1 MDQLGSSMIELD
13 RSSRVPLYLQ
23 IKNRLRDLILSGA
36 LPEGTQLPPERK
48 LAATLGVTRGTVTNA
63 YRELVADGLAE
74 ARVGRGTVV
83 RRPSQA
89 AASSPVPLSPPWSEL
104 FAPQPRGLRDSLLR
118 DLAHLARR
126 PDTIALTAGV
136 PAPELYPRTAFHQV
150 LTALLRDGDPAA
162 LGPCPTEG
170 HPPLRE
176 AIARRMAER
185 GATVTPEQVL
195 VTTGSQQG
203 LDLLARAF
211 LEAGDAVVV
220 EAPTYLGA
228 LQAFSAA
235 GARLLSVPLDAHGPR
250 LDILDG
256 LLARHRPKLI
266 YTLPTF
272 QNPSGV
278 TQDLERRLGLL
289 AVAARYGIPV
299 VEDDPYGPLYFD
311 APPPPPLKALDQQG
325 SVIYL
330 STFSKIVFPGLRLG
344 WIAAPRPVIERL
356 ARIKQRTDL
365 YGNTLAQWT
374 TAAFIE
380 AGHLDEHLTHVRPA
394 YRRRRDTM
402 MAALTEHCPGL
413 MYTTPAGGF
422 NLWCRLPQGLKAR
435 ALLAEAGRQG
445 VVFAP
450 GELFHADGN
459 GEDALR
465 LNFSAHSEAQ
475 IREAIARLGRA
486 VEALQ
491 ARSEEV
497 PELERVAEPLV

>member
-1 MDQLGSSMIELD
+1 MIELD
-13 RSSRVPLYLQ
+13 RNSQVPLYLQ

-83 RRPSQA
+83 RRPSQTP
-89 AASSPVPLSPPWSEL
+89 SPTPLPSSPPWSEL
-104 FAPQPRGLRDSLLR
+104 LVPQPRGLRDSLLR
-118 DLAHLARR
+118 DLAQAARH

-136 PAPELYPRTAFHQV
+136 PAPELYPREAFQRM
-150 LTALLRDGDPAA
+150 LMALLHSDDPGI
-162 LGPCPTEG
+162 LGPCVTEG
-170 HPPLRE
+170 HPALRE
-176 AIARRMAER
+176 MIARRMAAR
-185 GATVTPEQVL
+185 GAEVTPAQVL

-211 LEAGDAVVV
+211 LEPGDAVVV

-228 LQAFSAA
+228 LQAFSGA
-235 GARLLSVPLDAHGPR
+235 GARLLSVPLDEHGLR

-299 VEDDPYGPLYFD
+299 VEDDPYGPLYFEE
-311 APPPPPLKALDQQG
+311 PPPPPLKALDQRG

-330 STFSKIVFPGLRLG
+330 STFSKILFPGLRLG
-344 WIAAPRPVIERL
+344 WIAAPRVVIERL
-356 ARIKQRTDL
+356 ARIKQRADL
-365 YGNTLAQWT
+365 YGNTLAQWA
-374 TAAFIE
+374 TAAFLE
-380 AGHLDEHLTHVRPA
+380 AGCLDEHLERVRPA
-394 YRRRRDTM
+394 YRRRRDAM
-402 MAALTEHCPGL
+402 LAALAEHCPDL
-413 MYTTPAGGF
+413 VYEVPVGGF
-422 NLWCRLPQGLKAR
+422 NLWCRLPHGLKAR

-450 GELFHADGN
+450 GELFYADGG

-465 LNFSAHSEAQ
+465 LNFSAHAEAQ

>member
-1 MDQLGSSMIELD
+1 MIELD

-23 IKNRLRDLILSGA
+23 IKNRLRELILSGA

-83 RRPSQA
+83 RRPSR
-89 AASSPVPLSPPWSEL
+89 AASPASSSLPPPWSEL
-104 FAPQPRGLRDSLLR
+104 FVPRSRGLRDSLLR
-118 DLAHLARR
+118 DLSLLARR
-126 PDTIALTAGV
+126 GDTIALTAGV
-136 PAPELYPRTAFHQV
+136 PAPELYPREAFQRV
-150 LTALLRDGDPAA
+150 LMTLLRSGGAEV

-170 HPPLRE
+170 HPPLRTV
-176 AIARRMAER
+176 IARRMAET
-185 GATVTPEQVL
+185 GAEVLPEQVL

-211 LEAGDAVVV
+211 LEPGDAVVV

-228 LQAFSAA
+228 LQAFSGA
-235 GARLLSVPLDAHGPR
+235 GARLLSVPLDEHGPR

-272 QNPSGV
+272 QNPSGI
-278 TQDLERRLGLL
+278 TQDLERRLELL

-299 VEDDPYGPLYFD
+299 VEDDPYGPLYFEE
-311 APPPPPLKALDQQG
+311 PPPPPLKALDRRG

-330 STFSKIVFPGLRLG
+330 STFSKIMFPGLRLG

-356 ARIKQRTDL
+356 ARIKQRADL
-365 YGNTLAQWT
+365 YGNTLAQW
-374 TAAFIE
+374 ALAVFIE
-380 AGHLDEHLTHVRPA
+380 AGHLDEHLARVRPA
-394 YRRRRDTM
+394 YRRRRDAM
-402 MAALTEHCPGL
+402 LAALAEHCPAL
-413 MYTTPAGGF
+413 EHAAPAGGF
-422 NLWCRLPQGLKAR
+422 NLWCRLPHGLKAR

-450 GELFHADGN
+450 GELFYADGD
-459 GEDALR
+459 GEEALR
-465 LNFSAHSEAQ
+465 LNFSAHAEAQ
-475 IREAIARLGRA
+475 IREAIVRLGRA

>member
-1 MDQLGSSMIELD
+1 MIELD
-13 RSSRVPLYLQ
+13 RNSRVPLYLQ
-23 IKNRLRDLILSGA
+23 IRNRLRDLILSGA

-74 ARVGRGTVV
+74 ARVGRGTIV
-83 RRPSQA
+83 RRPQETA
-89 AASSPVPLSPPWSEL
+89 PPVRLPLSPSWSEL
-104 FAPQPRGLRDSLLR
+104 FAPQPRRLRDSLLR
-118 DLAHLARR
+118 DLAHLAGR

-136 PAPELYPRTAFHQV
+136 PASELYPRAAFDQI
-150 LTALLRDGDPAA
+150 LMELLRDGDPGF

-170 HPPLRE
+170 HRALRE
-176 AIARRMAER
+176 RIALRMSQM
-185 GATVTPEQVL
+185 GADVTWDQVL

-211 LEAGDAVVV
+211 LEPGDAVVV

-228 LQAFSAA
+228 LQAFSGA
-235 GARLLSVPLDAHGPR
+235 GARLLSVSLDEHGPR

-272 QNPSGV
+272 QNPSGM

-289 AVAARYGIPV
+289 AVAARHGIPV
-299 VEDDPYGPLYFD
+299 VEDDPYGPLYFEE
-311 APPPPPLKALDQQG
+311 PPPPTLKALDQRG

-330 STFSKIVFPGLRLG
+330 SSFSKIMFPGLRLG

-365 YGNTLAQWT
+365 YGNTLAQWA

-380 AGHLDEHLTHVRPA
+380 AGHLDEHLARVRPA
-394 YRRRRDTM
+394 YRRRRDAM
-402 MAALTEHCPGL
+402 LAALAEHCPGL
-413 MYTTPAGGF
+413 VYEAPAGGF
-422 NLWCRLPQGLKAR
+422 NLWCHLPQGLKAR
-435 ALLAEAGRQG
+435 DLLAEAGRQG

-450 GELFHADGN
+450 GELFCADGS

-475 IREAIARLGRA
+475 IREAVARLGRA